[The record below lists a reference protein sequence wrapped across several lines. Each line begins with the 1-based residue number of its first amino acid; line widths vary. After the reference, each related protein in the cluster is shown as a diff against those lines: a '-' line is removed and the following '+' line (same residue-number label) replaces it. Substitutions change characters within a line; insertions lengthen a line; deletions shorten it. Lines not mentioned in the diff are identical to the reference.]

1 MFKSWL
7 PARWCWIN
15 RSHLLMPQLF
25 SSSNVNKDLS
35 RRVICDQEVGRL
47 CESTLPAL
55 EFRAVLLI
63 QVSSPRMLF
72 DICVLLLLFLLP
84 RAHHCSCLP
93 TNLSWVLGVTLAV
106 LLSVPL
112 LHVVNGLSI
121 LCPISYFW
129 FYILCY
135 IWNTLM
141 AEALFY
147 VPISY
152 TTISLY
158 HILLLARPLHFSY
171 ISRFLGYFL

>member
-25 SSSNVNKDLS
+25 SSSDVNKDLS
-35 RRVICDQEVGRL
+35 CRVICDQEVGRL

-55 EFRAVLLI
+55 ECGAVLLI

-93 TNLSWVLGVTLAV
+93 TNLSWMLRVTLAV
-106 LLSVPL
+106 LLLVPFYMWSMGFPFCVRYL
-112 LHVVNGLSI
+112 I
-121 LCPISYFW
+121 LGFISFVIFEMLWWQKLYFM
-129 FYILCY
+129 C
-135 IWNTLM
+135 
-141 AEALFY
+141 
-147 VPISY
+147 
-152 TTISLY
+152 LY
-158 HILLLARPLHFSY
+158 HIPQYPY
-171 ISRFLGYFL
+171 IIYSF